1 MNSFPLLRVQGEHN
15 YIDNAFSPTPY
26 VTILHL
32 LRLVAL
38 DTNLAWEFSQAWTV
52 REFQLGDK
60 LTGYVADATSNSG
73 NVSLVCE
80 GKVRLLGFDAT
91 LGREVSL
98 KLLSS
103 GDIFGAD
110 SLFCPSMFSYRASA
124 SCAAKVAQI
133 TVSDLQEWLLRLPNL
148 ELYLR
153 QLVEIRQKLIFLKT
167 VTLQSSQVLQDL
179 LPYFLKIEI
188 KAGTSLIEATPA
200 SIGRFWLVQGTI
212 GNANTVPVTQ
222 IGHSWGY
229 PHMTQ
234 PIGIAQTDLVVYYLP
249 SESCELISTDVDTNI
264 NRVNA
269 GTDTNTKLSV
279 STISTFNDG
288 REAPTWGPR
297 NDGRGDPAPTWG
309 PRNDGRGDP
318 APTWGPR
325 NDGRGDPAPTYP
337 FIEQQSSSDCGAT
350 CLAMV
355 CMYWGKRISVN
366 TLRNLV
372 QTDRMGASL
381 LHLVDGAENLGYEA
395 VGVRASL
402 NVLESQTNPW
412 IAHWQGVHYVVVW
425 CVQGELVVISDPAM
439 GKRTLSRDEFES
451 NWTGYALTLTPT
463 ERLQTFESE
472 KISLG
477 KVWHNFWHYRRLL
490 AQILLASVVLQV
502 FGLVTPLIASV
513 VIDKVMPLKGF
524 VTLNILAVLFLLF
537 GIWRI
542 LVRAVRQYLLDY
554 LSNHMD
560 MTLVS
565 SFIRHALQLPL
576 QFFASRQV
584 GDILS
589 RVEENRKI
597 QVFLTRRLVSVTLD
611 AVFALL
617 GWGLIAYYNL
627 QLTLVVLGL
636 TIPAALLTLN
646 MSPSLKRVSRSTAQQ
661 TASQNAALIETISQ
675 ITTVKIAA
683 CEQWML
689 ERWEERFA
697 KMIQVRFRGQRLTNN
712 LQLINNLI
720 NHLGS
725 TAVLWYGSI
734 LVMQE
739 QLTLGKF
746 VALNMLIGSVIN
758 PILGLVELRNEYQE
772 VLVSMERLN
781 DVLETQPEATLLL
794 QVLPQ
799 LRGEV
804 RFENVTFSYHSSE
817 GNALQNINFSVQP
830 GQTIGIV
837 GASGAGKTTV
847 VNLLAGLYRP
857 QQGRIL
863 IDGYDIAGVSP
874 QSLRSQL
881 GIVPTDTFL
890 FAGTILENITLF
902 NRQLTIDDART
913 VAKIA
918 DIHSFIESLPH
929 GYDTQVGMH
938 LRMFSAGQKQQI
950 GLARALIRN
959 PRILIFDEATSSL
972 SSQTG
977 ANLQQNLIHKGFNCT
992 TFIITHR
999 LATLHHADRIL
1010 VLNQGI
1016 IAEQGN
1022 YQELIAINGLYSRL
1036 IQQHGYM

>member
-52 REFQLGDK
+52 REFQLGDE

-98 KLLSS
+98 KLLST
-103 GDIFGAD
+103 GDIFGGD
-110 SLFCPSMFSYRASA
+110 SLFCPSVFSYRAST

-133 TVSDLQEWLLRLPNL
+133 AVSDLQEWLLRLPNL

-153 QLVEIRQKLIFLKT
+153 QAVETRQKLIFLKT
-167 VTLQSSQVLQDL
+167 VTQLRLQSSQVLQNL
-179 LPYFLKIEI
+179 LPYVLKIEI

-200 SIGRFWLVQGTI
+200 SIGQFWLMQGTI
-212 GNANTVPVTQ
+212 GNPNTDLPVTQ

-229 PHMTQ
+229 PDMTQ
-234 PIGIAQTDLVVYYLP
+234 PIGIAQTDLVVYHLP
-249 SESCELISTDVDTNI
+249 KENCELISTNVDTNI
-264 NRVNA
+264 NRVNT
-269 GTDTNTKLSV
+269 GTSTNTKLSV
-279 STISTFNDG
+279 STIPRFNNG
-288 REAPTWGPR
+288 R
-297 NDGRGDPAPTWG
+297 
-309 PRNDGRGDP
+309 
-318 APTWGPR
+318 
-325 NDGRGDPAPTYP
+325 DPAPTYP
-337 FIEQQSSSDCGAT
+337 FIGQQSSSDCGAA

-366 TLRNLV
+366 TLRNLT

-381 LHLVDGAENLGYEA
+381 THLVDAAENLGYEA

-402 NVLESQTNPW
+402 SMLESQTNPW

-425 CVQGELVVISDPAM
+425 CVQGELVVICDPAI
-439 GKRTLSRDEFES
+439 GKRTLPRDEFES

-463 ERLQTFESE
+463 ERLETVESE

-477 KVWHNFWHYRRLL
+477 KIWHNFWHYRRLL

-524 VTLNILAVLFLLF
+524 VTLNILAAGFLLF
-537 GIWRI
+537 GVWRI

-560 MTLVS
+560 MTLIS
-565 SFIRHALQLPL
+565 SFIRHTLQLPL

-584 GDILS
+584 GDIVS

-636 TIPAALLTLN
+636 MIPAGLLTLN
-646 MSPSLKRVSRSTAQQ
+646 TSPSLKRVSRSTAQQ

-689 ERWEERFA
+689 ERWQERFA

-734 LVMQE
+734 LVMHE

-781 DVLETQPEATLLL
+781 DVLETQPEAMRSL

-804 RFENVTFSYHSSE
+804 RFENVTFSYHPSE
-817 GNALQNINFSVQP
+817 DNALQNISFSVQA
-830 GQTIGIV
+830 GQTIGVV

-863 IDGYDIAGVSP
+863 IDGYDIAGALP

-881 GIVPTDTFL
+881 GIVPTETFL

-929 GYDTQVGMH
+929 GYNTQVGMH
-938 LRMFSAGQKQQI
+938 LRMLSAGQKQRI
-950 GLARALIRN
+950 VLARALIHN
-959 PRILIFDEATSSL
+959 PRILILDEATSSL
-972 SSQTG
+972 DAETE
-977 ANLQQNLIHKGFNCT
+977 ANLQQNLIHNGLNCT

-1010 VLNQGI
+1010 VLNRGI

-1022 YQELIAINGLYSRL
+1022 HQELIAINGLYSRL
-1036 IQQHGYM
+1036 MQQQGYM